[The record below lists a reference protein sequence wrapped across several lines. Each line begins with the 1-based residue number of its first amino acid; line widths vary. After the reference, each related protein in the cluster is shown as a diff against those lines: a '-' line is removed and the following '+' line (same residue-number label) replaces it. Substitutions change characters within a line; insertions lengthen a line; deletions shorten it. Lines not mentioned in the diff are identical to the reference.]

1 MNIDEIKKLIVEI
14 EKGLKNSP
22 IVYTGY
28 LTTSGKVF
36 ENDYRV
42 LLEFTNFSNIIFGLS
57 NLFQP
62 FSEFANKVSED
73 IMKEFVV
80 NMRVPESFTDEDT
93 SKARRILGNNFELFL
108 DQIEKESKLKEKIIG
123 YLEHQ
128 NSCFFLSLYSY
139 MDNYLNTISELI
151 KPHLDEDNLQKLESV
166 FETNKGLNEKIST
179 IKNVLPLCSDSDF
192 GSLLKG
198 RAWEITFCNFIKRRH
213 DMAHKDPKVKLLIL
227 EKYFKK
233 QTDNARSNMQKISK
247 GLSTEPG
254 SINLDILR
262 QYLER
267 FISIFKIN
275 IMTLFTLIEIGKE
288 CFGYFAIIDIL
299 IFSKIE

>member
-1 MNIDEIKKLIVEI
+1 MKK
-14 EKGLKNSP
+14 SP
-22 IVYTGY
+22 PVYTGY
-28 LTTSGKVF
+28 LTIPGNVF

-73 IMKEFVV
+73 FMKEFVV
-80 NMRVPESFTDEDT
+80 NMRVPESFTDEET
-93 SKARRILGNNFELFL
+93 SKARRILVNNCELFFE
-108 DQIEKESKLKEKIIG
+108 QIEKESKIKEKIIG

-139 MDNYLNTISELI
+139 MDNYLSIISELI
-151 KPHLDEDNLQKLESV
+151 KPHLDEDNLQKLEFV
-166 FETNKGLNEKIST
+166 FKSNKGLDEKIST

-192 GSLLKG
+192 GSLLKD
-198 RAWEITFCNFIKRRH
+198 RAWEITFSNFIKRRH
-213 DMAHKDPKVKLLIL
+213 DMAHRDPKVKQLML

-233 QTDNARSNMQKISK
+233 QTDNARSNMEKIPK
-247 GLSTEPG
+247 ELSIEPK
-254 SINLDILR
+254 SNNLDILR

-275 IMTLFTLIEIGKE
+275 IMTLLTLIEIGKE

-299 IFSKIE
+299 IFSKIGK